1 MCVNNINTYALQEK
15 YKRYSKDKMILLGF
29 VAGKAKGQIHNGASA
44 QSGKQKQHRFG
55 YSVAVIFG
63 FGLIQN
69 NKYYGD

>member
-1 MCVNNINTYALQEK
+1 MCENNVNTNALQKEDK
-15 YKRYSKDKMILLGF
+15 GYSKYKMILFGF
-29 VAGKAKGQIHNGASA
+29 VANKAKGQIHNGASA
-44 QSGKQKQHRFG
+44 QSCKQKQYRFG